1 MDQTD
6 DLGLPIWPA
15 AERNKQPILDALL
28 EIIPQGQGTI
38 LEISAATGQH
48 AVHFAPHF
56 PGYKYY
62 VSDMDHEHL
71 ATLGR
76 RIERSGIANLMGPL
90 FVDATS
96 EPWPIQSLWPIQHVE
111 VIYNANMMHIAPF
124 SATAGLFRGA
134 GRVLTQGGYLLTYGP
149 YMLDGQH
156 TSVSNEHFDASLKQR
171 DTSWGVRDIAD
182 LKLLAAEHGLSLREK
197 RAMPANNFLLV
208 WQKA

>member
-15 AERNKQPILDALL
+15 AERNKQPILEVLL
-28 EIIPQGQGTI
+28 AIIPPGQGTI

-56 PGYKYY
+56 PGYDYY
-62 VSDMDHEHL
+62 VSDTDHEHL

-76 RIERSGIANLMGPL
+76 RIEGSGIANLMGPL
-90 FVDATS
+90 QLDTTS
-96 EPWPIQSLWPIQHVE
+96 ELWPIQQAE

-124 SATAGLFRGA
+124 AATVGLFRGA

-182 LKLLAAEHGLSLREK
+182 LKPLAAEHGLSLREK
-197 RAMPANNFLLV
+197 RAMPANNFFLV
-208 WQKA
+208 WQKT